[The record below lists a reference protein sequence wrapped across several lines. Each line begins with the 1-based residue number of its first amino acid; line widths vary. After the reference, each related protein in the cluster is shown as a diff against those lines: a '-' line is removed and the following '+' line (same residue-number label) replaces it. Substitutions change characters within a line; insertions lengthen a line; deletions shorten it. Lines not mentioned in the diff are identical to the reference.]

1 MNHEEIAERLRAGDG
16 SRPPT
21 PDEVH
26 RLRARL
32 GFENRPAS
40 STGSFASNGVEARD
54 ERVADLPIAP
64 IDQLGARRPRT
75 LLVRA
80 AAIAAMFGLVAILT
94 TLIGRD
100 ADTELDVT
108 QSPNEPAAADCTDSE
123 ENLLEALL
131 LWGSVEAWAF
141 NVPATPDLEA
151 LSFAVLEE
159 DAATDADGADQ
170 RLADAEARRVRATT
184 DLTGAGAASARQEM
198 VEFILADRAEV
209 TACRGLLASISP

>member
-1 MNHEEIAERLRAGDG
+1 MQTKT
-16 SRPPT
+16 RP
-21 PDEVH
+21 
-26 RLRARL
+26 
-32 GFENRPAS
+32 N
-40 STGSFASNGVEARD
+40 
-54 ERVADLPIAP
+54 P
-64 IDQLGARRPRT
+64 IDEICQKLSLAY
-75 LLVRA
+75 LLADENDPEVQQKY
-80 AAIAAMFGLVAILT
+80 
-94 TLIGRD
+94 

-108 QSPNEPAAADCTDSE
+108 QSPNELAAADCTEAE

-131 LWGSVEAWAF
+131 LWGGVEAWSF

-159 DAATDADGADQ
+159 DAATGADGAEQ

-198 VEFILADRAEV
+198 VEFILADRVEV